1 MKSPIRLNGMLIQSK
16 IKKELPLSVSIR
28 MPLHKTRQTG
38 PPLPKQLAM
47 AHLAIRTPNTKDA
60 SSGGATGIEP
70 PVWIEESGSY
80 TVSYLLDRPG
90 YSCRA
95 FVFNTSGL
103 RVADISNHEL
113 LGISGK
119 ITWSGV
125 ANNGSP
131 LQTGVYIFYAEI
143 YHPEGTVKRFKK
155 AFLIR

>member
-1 MKSPIRLNGMLIQSK
+1 MLIQSK
-16 IKKELPLSVSIR
+16 IKKGVALERIDPDAAYARRGKLDLRFRNSWLWHTWLSELSIQR
-28 MPLHKTRQTG
+28 RF
-38 PPLPKQLAM
+38 
-47 AHLAIRTPNTKDA
+47 I
-60 SSGGATGIEP
+60 GGATGIEP

-125 ANNGSP
+125 AQQRKSVANRC
-131 LQTGVYIFYAEI
+131 LY
-143 YHPEGTVKRFKK
+143 
-155 AFLIR
+155 LLC

>member
-1 MKSPIRLNGMLIQSK
+1 
-16 IKKELPLSVSIR
+16 
-28 MPLHKTRQTG
+28 
-38 PPLPKQLAM
+38 M
-47 AHLAIRTPNTKDA
+47 AHLAIRT
-60 SSGGATGIEP
+60 

>member
-1 MKSPIRLNGMLIQSK
+1 MAVAILITGS
-16 IKKELPLSVSIR
+16 LPDRPTLLSSEERSFFI
-28 MPLHKTRQTG
+28 H
-38 PPLPKQLAM
+38 
-47 AHLAIRTPNTKDA
+47 

>member
-1 MKSPIRLNGMLIQSK
+1 M
-16 IKKELPLSVSIR
+16 
-28 MPLHKTRQTG
+28 
-38 PPLPKQLAM
+38 
-47 AHLAIRTPNTKDA
+47 
-60 SSGGATGIEP
+60 
-70 PVWIEESGSY
+70 WIEESGSY

-155 AFLIR
+155 AFLIRDRGFIHKLPYTSRLFVYTIRAFWVEILAERKVQAAIAFDRQRISYGGVVDLGVWAL

>member
-47 AHLAIRTPNTKDA
+47 HTWLSELPIQRRFIGD
-60 SSGGATGIEP
+60 ATGIEP

-143 YHPEGTVKRFKK
+143 YHPEGTVKR
-155 AFLIR
+155 L